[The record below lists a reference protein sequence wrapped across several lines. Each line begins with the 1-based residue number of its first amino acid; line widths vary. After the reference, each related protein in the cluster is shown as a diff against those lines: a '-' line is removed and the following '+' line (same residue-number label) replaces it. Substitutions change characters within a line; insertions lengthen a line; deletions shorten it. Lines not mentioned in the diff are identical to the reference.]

1 MKRELLDLLR
11 HDPEVREAVRQAAAP
26 EETPMLAPLTTEE
39 AALFGLESPPESE
52 PSAELADALATIER
66 QNRQI
71 ESLWQQQAKMQD
83 VMAAYARLERVY
95 GHYLE
100 LPASVRPRVS
110 EFLNDSSPLA
120 FAVTGARL
128 SAVCGLYQV
137 ICDVWTDCT
146 SAELN
151 ALNECF
157 DLVFD
162 LFLLGASDF
171 RRIVT
176 HEGERFDPA
185 IHTLSADSTDSGH
198 IQQVIISGFEG
209 EDIRVRSL
217 VRTGE
222 WAFDGE

>member
-11 HDPEVREAVRQAAAP
+11 HDPDVRAAVRQAAAP

-128 SAVCGLYQV
+128 PAVCGLYQV

-151 ALNECF
+151 TLNECF

-162 LFLLGASDF
+162 LFLLGASSY
-171 RRIVT
+171 RRIIT
-176 HEGERFDPA
+176 HEGELFDPSL
-185 IHTLSADSTDSGH
+185 HTLSADSTESRH
-198 IQQVIISGFEG
+198 IMQVIISGFEG
-209 EDIRVRSL
+209 EDVRVRSL